1 MAEEAQ
7 LSNGSTFLRFGA
19 VCAIPGTII
28 TMTAWANFNNLTNE
42 NGTEMILRTL
52 AGYALGGDSFSEADR
67 LHLLAEASKAAYRVR
82 DHFICD
88 PEHVPV
94 DVAGFLSEMRA
105 ERTRHVILLDELRA
119 TLSP

>member
-28 TMTAWANFNNLTNE
+28 TMTAGANFNNLTNE

-52 AGYALGGDSFSEADR
+52 AAKPGWNWPAV
-67 LHLLAEASKAAYRVR
+67 HLA
-82 DHFICD
+82 FIC
-88 PEHVPV
+88 
-94 DVAGFLSEMRA
+94 G
-105 ERTRHVILLDELRA
+105 A
-119 TLSP
+119 TLWAQTQK